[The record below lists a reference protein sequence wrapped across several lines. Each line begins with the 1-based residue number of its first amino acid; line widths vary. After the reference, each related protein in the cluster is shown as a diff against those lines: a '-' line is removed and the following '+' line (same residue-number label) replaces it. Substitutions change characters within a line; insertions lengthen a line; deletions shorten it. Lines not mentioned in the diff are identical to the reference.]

1 MTEKLIRLLRIL
13 QAIQANPGISA
24 KELALKCGTTV
35 RTIYRD
41 LRILDRVAP
50 IMNEGY
56 GKGYRFIGDFAMYP
70 LDFTEQEAMLFCMIP
85 ALVDTSQL
93 PAEFDS
99 AFDKVI
105 STHTKLKTRNRE
117 IVENI
122 AGIIRMGIP
131 AYREEGKDPNLLIP
145 IIEAILDGHTI
156 QAQYHTLTDNE
167 ITVRHIDPYYLI
179 PRDQRFYLIGYCHLQ
194 QKVQMFRISR
204 FLDVVRTNAVFDMGD
219 FNITQY
225 MKNTWS
231 VDRGD
236 ELIHFKVRF
245 SEKVAPYIKEEELFV
260 RPRMT
265 DLVDG
270 GLLFEVTLNSSR
282 EFLQWLYQFGPEAE
296 VLEPREYRKEIRKQ
310 LLAWLDH
317 YGDDEALQL

>member
-24 KELALKCGTTV
+24 KELALKCDTTV

-50 IMNEGY
+50 IINEGY
-56 GKGYRFIGDFAMYP
+56 GKGYRFIGEFALYP
-70 LDFTEQEAMLFCMIP
+70 LNFTEQEAMVFSMLP
-85 ALVDTSQL
+85 SVVDTSQL
-93 PAEFDS
+93 PAGFDS

-105 STHTKLKTRNRE
+105 SAHTKSKSKNNE

-122 AGIIRMGIP
+122 AGIIRMGTP

-145 IIEAILDGHTI
+145 IIEAILDQQTI
-156 QAQYHTLTDNE
+156 RTQYHTLTNNE
-167 ITVRHIDPYYLI
+167 ITVRDIDPYYLI
-179 PRDQRFYLIGYCHLQ
+179 PRDQRFYLIGYCHMLQ
-194 QKVQMFRISR
+194 RVRLFRISR
-204 FLDVVRTNAVFDMGD
+204 FLDVVQTNKHFDKSD
-219 FNITQY
+219 FNIIQY

-236 ELIHFKVRF
+236 EHIHFKVRF
-245 SEKVAPYIKEEELFV
+245 TEKIAPYIKEEEMFV

-265 DLVDG
+265 NLPDG
-270 GLLFEVTLNSSR
+270 SLLFEVTLNSSR
-282 EFLQWLYQFGPEAE
+282 EFLQWLYQYGPEAE
-296 VLEPREYRKEIRKQ
+296 VLEPREYRKEIRNQ
-310 LLAWLDH
+310 LMEWLKSYEGDH
-317 YGDDEALQL
+317 

>member
-24 KELALKCGTTV
+24 KELALKCDTTV

-50 IMNEGY
+50 IINEGY
-56 GKGYRFIGDFAMYP
+56 GKGYRFIGEFALYP
-70 LDFTEQEAMLFCMIP
+70 LNFTEQEAMVFSMLP
-85 ALVDTSQL
+85 SVVDTSQL
-93 PAEFDS
+93 PAGFDS

-105 STHTKLKTRNRE
+105 SAHTKSKSKNSE

-122 AGIIRMGIP
+122 AGIIRMGTP

-145 IIEAILDGHTI
+145 IIEAILDQQTI
-156 QAQYHTLTDNE
+156 RTQYHTLTNNE
-167 ITVRHIDPYYLI
+167 ITVRDIDPYYLI
-179 PRDQRFYLIGYCHLQ
+179 PRDQRFYLIGYCHMQ
-194 QKVQMFRISR
+194 QRVRLFRISR
-204 FLDVVRTNAVFDMGD
+204 FLDVLQTNKHFDKSD
-219 FNITQY
+219 FNIIQY

-236 ELIHFKVRF
+236 EHIHFKVRF
-245 SEKVAPYIKEEELFV
+245 TEKIAPYIKEEEMFV

-265 DLVDG
+265 DLPDG
-270 GLLFEVTLNSSR
+270 SLLFEVTLNSSR
-282 EFLQWLYQFGPEAE
+282 EFLQWLYQYGPEAE
-296 VLEPREYRKEIRKQ
+296 VLEPREYRREIRNQ
-310 LLAWLDH
+310 LMEWLKSYEGDH
-317 YGDDEALQL
+317 

>member
-56 GKGYRFIGDFAMYP
+56 GKGYRFIGEFAMYP
-70 LDFTEQEAMLFCMIP
+70 LDFTEQEAMLFCMLP
-85 ALVDTSQL
+85 ALVDTSKL

-99 AFDKVI
+99 AYDKVI
-105 STHTKLKTRNRE
+105 SAHTKQKTRNSE

-145 IIEAILDGHTI
+145 IIEAILDGRTI
-156 QAQYHTLTDNE
+156 QAQYHTLTNNE
-167 ITVRHIDPYYLI
+167 ITVRQIDPYYLV

-194 QKVQMFRISR
+194 QKVRLFRISR
-204 FLDVVRTNAVFDMGD
+204 FLDVTRTNAAFDMGD

-236 ELIHFKVRF
+236 EHIHFKVRF
-245 SEKVAPYIKEEELFV
+245 SEKVAPYIKEEEMFV

-265 DLVDG
+265 DLMDG

-282 EFLQWLYQFGPEAE
+282 EFLQWLYQFGAEAE
-296 VLEPREYRKEIRKQ
+296 VLEPREYRREIRKQ
-310 LLAWLDH
+310 LLEWLEH
-317 YGDDEALQL
+317 YKDEEAL

>member
-56 GKGYRFIGDFAMYP
+56 GKGYRFIGEFAMYP
-70 LDFTEQEAMLFCMIP
+70 LDFTEQEAIVFSMLP
-85 ALVDTSQL
+85 SVVDTSQL

-99 AFDKVI
+99 AFDKVM
-105 STHTKLKTRNRE
+105 TAHTKMKSRNSD

-122 AGIIRMGIP
+122 AGIIRMGTP
-131 AYREEGKDPNLLIP
+131 AYREEGKYPNLLIP
-145 IIEAILDGHTI
+145 VIEAILDQQTI
-156 QAQYHTLTDNE
+156 RTQYHTLTKNE
-167 ITVRHIDPYYLI
+167 ITVRDIDPYYLI
-179 PRDQRFYLIGYCHLQ
+179 PRDQRFYLIGYCHLLK
-194 QKVQMFRISR
+194 KVRLFRISR
-204 FLDVVRTNAVFDMGD
+204 FLDVIQTNTRFVMGD
-219 FNITQY
+219 FNITQF

-231 VDRGD
+231 IDRGD
-236 ELIHFKVRF
+236 KLIHFKVRF
-245 SEKVAPYIKEEELFV
+245 TEKVAPYIKEEEMFV

-265 DLVDG
+265 DCLMADCY
-270 GLLFEVTLNSSR
+270 S
-282 EFLQWLYQFGPEAE
+282 
-296 VLEPREYRKEIRKQ
+296 K
-310 LLAWLDH
+310 
-317 YGDDEALQL
+317 

>member
-56 GKGYRFIGDFAMYP
+56 GKGYRFIGEFAMYP
-70 LDFTEQEAMLFCMIP
+70 LDFTEQEAMVFSMLP
-85 ALVDTSQL
+85 SVVDTSQL

-99 AFDKVI
+99 AFDKVM
-105 STHTKLKTRNRE
+105 TAHTKMKSKNSD

-122 AGIIRMGIP
+122 AGIIRMGTP
-131 AYREEGKDPNLLIP
+131 AYREEGKYPNLLIP
-145 IIEAILDGHTI
+145 VIEAILDQQTI
-156 QAQYHTLTDNE
+156 RTQYHTLTKNE
-167 ITVRHIDPYYLI
+167 ITVRDIDPYYLI

-194 QKVQMFRISR
+194 KKVRLFRISR
-204 FLDVVRTNAVFDMGD
+204 FLDVIQTNTRFVMGD
-219 FNITQY
+219 FSITQF

-231 VDRGD
+231 IDRGD
-236 ELIHFKVRF
+236 QLIHFKVRF
-245 SEKVAPYIKEEELFV
+245 TEKVAPYIKEEEMFV

-265 DLVDG
+265 DLPDG

-282 EFLQWLYQFGPEAE
+282 EFLKWLYQFGPEAE

-310 LLAWLDH
+310 LIEWMKH
-317 YGDDEALQL
+317 YEEDQ

>member
-56 GKGYRFIGDFAMYP
+56 GKGYRFIGEFAMYP
-70 LDFTEQEAMLFCMIP
+70 LDFTEQEAMVFSMLP
-85 ALVDTSQL
+85 SVVDTSQL

-99 AFDKVI
+99 AFDKVM
-105 STHTKLKTRNRE
+105 TAHTKMKSRNSD

-122 AGIIRMGIP
+122 AGIIRMGTP
-131 AYREEGKDPNLLIP
+131 AYREEEKYPNLLIP
-145 IIEAILDGHTI
+145 VIEAILDQQTI
-156 QAQYHTLTDNE
+156 RTQYHTLAKNE
-167 ITVRHIDPYYLI
+167 ITVRDIDPYYLI
-179 PRDQRFYLIGYCHLQ
+179 PRDQRFYLIGYCHLLK
-194 QKVQMFRISR
+194 KVRLFRISR
-204 FLDVVRTNAVFDMGD
+204 FLDVIQTSTHFVMGD
-219 FNITQY
+219 FNIKQF

-231 VDRGD
+231 IDRGD
-236 ELIHFKVRF
+236 KLIHFKVRF
-245 SEKVAPYIKEEELFV
+245 TEKVAPYIKEEEMFV

-265 DLVDG
+265 DMPDG

-282 EFLQWLYQFGPEAE
+282 EFLKWLYQFGPEAE
-296 VLEPREYRKEIRKQ
+296 ILEPREYRKEIRKQ
-310 LLAWLDH
+310 LIEWMKH
-317 YGDDEALQL
+317 YEEDQ

>member
-56 GKGYRFIGDFAMYP
+56 GKGYRFIGEFAMYP
-70 LDFTEQEAMLFCMIP
+70 LDFTEQEAMVFSLLP
-85 ALVDTSQL
+85 SVVDTSKL

-99 AFDKVI
+99 AFDKVM
-105 STHTKLKTRNRE
+105 SAHTKLKSRNSD

-122 AGIIRMGIP
+122 AGIIRMGTP

-145 IIEAILDGHTI
+145 IIESILSQQTI
-156 QAQYHTLTDNE
+156 RTQYHTLTRNE
-167 ITVRHIDPYYLI
+167 ITVRDIDPYYLI
-179 PRDQRFYLIGYCHLQ
+179 PRDQRFYLIGYCHLL
-194 QKVQMFRISR
+194 QKVRLFRISR
-204 FLDVVRTNAVFDMGD
+204 FLDVTRTNAGFDKGD

-231 VDRGD
+231 IDRGD
-236 ELIHFKVRF
+236 ENIHFKVRF
-245 SEKVAPYIKEEELFV
+245 SEKVAPYIKEEEMFV

-265 DLVDG
+265 NMSDG

-282 EFLQWLYQFGPEAE
+282 EFLKWLYQFGPEAE
-296 VLEPREYRKEIRKQ
+296 VLEPREFRREIRRQ
-310 LLAWLDH
+310 LVEWLEH
-317 YGDDEALQL
+317 YETDVSL

>member
-13 QAIQANPGISA
+13 QAIQAYPGISA
-24 KELALKCGTTV
+24 KELAAKCDTTV

-56 GKGYRFIGDFAMYP
+56 GKGYRFIGNFALYP
-70 LDFTEQEAMLFCMIP
+70 LDFTEQEAMVFSMLP
-85 ALVDTSQL
+85 SVLDTSQL
-93 PAEFDS
+93 PAEFDA
-99 AFDKVI
+99 AFDKVM
-105 STHTKLKTRNRE
+105 SVHTKLKSRNSD

-122 AGIIRMGIP
+122 AGIIRMGTP

-145 IIEAILDGHTI
+145 IIEAILNQETI
-156 QAQYHTLTDNE
+156 RTRYRTLTNND
-167 ITVRHIDPYYLI
+167 ITVRDIDPYYLI
-179 PRDQRFYLIGYCHLQ
+179 PRDQRFYLVGYCHLV
-194 QKVQMFRISR
+194 QKVRLFRISR
-204 FLDVVRTNAVFDMGD
+204 FLEVNQSGTHFDKAD
-219 FNITQY
+219 FNIAQY

-236 ELIHFKVRF
+236 EHIHFKVRF
-245 SEKVAPYIKEEELFV
+245 TERMAPYIKEEEMFV

-265 DLVDG
+265 DLPDG

-282 EFLQWLYQFGPEAE
+282 EFLMWLYQFGPQAE
-296 VLEPREYRKEIRKQ
+296 VLEPREFRTEIRKQ
-310 LLAWLDH
+310 LTQWLKH
-317 YGDDEALQL
+317 YEGDE

>member
-56 GKGYRFIGDFAMYP
+56 GKGYRFIGEFAMYP
-70 LDFTEQEAMLFCMIP
+70 LDFTEQEAMVFSMLP
-85 ALVDTSQL
+85 SVVDTSQL

-99 AFDKVI
+99 AFDKVM
-105 STHTKLKTRNRE
+105 TAHTKMKSRNSD

-122 AGIIRMGIP
+122 AGIIRMGTP
-131 AYREEGKDPNLLIP
+131 AYREEGKYPNLLIP
-145 IIEAILDGHTI
+145 VIEAILDQQTI
-156 QAQYHTLTDNE
+156 RTQYHTLTKNE
-167 ITVRHIDPYYLI
+167 ITVRDIDPYYLI
-179 PRDQRFYLIGYCHLQ
+179 PRDQRFYLIGYCHLLK
-194 QKVQMFRISR
+194 KVRLFRISR
-204 FLDVVRTNAVFDMGD
+204 FLDVIQTNTHFVMGD
-219 FNITQY
+219 FNITQF

-231 VDRGD
+231 IDRGD
-236 ELIHFKVRF
+236 KLIHFKVRF
-245 SEKVAPYIKEEELFV
+245 SKEVAPYIKEEEMFV

-265 DLVDG
+265 DLPDG

-282 EFLQWLYQFGPEAE
+282 EFLKWLYQFGPEAE

-310 LLAWLDH
+310 LIEWMKH
-317 YGDDEALQL
+317 YAEDQ

>member
-1 MTEKLIRLLRIL
+1 MTEKLVRLLRIL
-13 QAIQANPGISA
+13 QAIQANPGITA
-24 KELALKCGTTV
+24 KELAVKCDTTV

-56 GKGYRFIGDFAMYP
+56 GKGYRFIGNFALYP
-70 LDFTEQEAMLFCMIP
+70 LDFTEQEAMVFSMLP
-85 ALVDTSQL
+85 SVVDTSQL

-99 AFDKVI
+99 AFDKVM
-105 STHTKLKTRNRE
+105 SVHTKVKSRNSD

-122 AGIIRMGIP
+122 AGIIRMGTP

-145 IIEAILDGHTI
+145 IIEAILNEETI
-156 QAQYHTLTDNE
+156 RTRYHTLTDNE
-167 ITVRHIDPYYLI
+167 ITAREIDPYYLI
-179 PRDQRFYLIGYCHLQ
+179 PRDQRFYLVGYCHLLH
-194 QKVQMFRISR
+194 KVRLFRISR
-204 FLDVVRTNAVFDMGD
+204 FLDVTRTDAHFDKAD
-219 FNITQY
+219 FNIAQY

-236 ELIHFKVRF
+236 EHIHFKVKFTERM
-245 SEKVAPYIKEEELFV
+245 APYIKEEEMFV

-265 DLVDG
+265 DLPDG

-282 EFLQWLYQFGPEAE
+282 EFLMWLYQFGPQAE
-296 VLEPREYRKEIRKQ
+296 VLEPREFRTEIRKQ
-310 LLAWLDH
+310 LIQWLQH
-317 YGDDEALQL
+317 YEGDE

>member
-56 GKGYRFIGDFAMYP
+56 GKGYRFIGEFSIYP
-70 LDFTEQEAMLFCMIP
+70 LDFTQQEAMLFCMLP
-85 ALVDTSQL
+85 ALIDKSKL

-105 STHTKLKTRNRE
+105 SAHTKLNTKNSE
-117 IVENI
+117 IVERI

-131 AYREEGKDPNLLIP
+131 AYREEGQDRNLLIP
-145 IIEAILDGHTI
+145 IIEAILDGQTI
-156 QAQYHTLTDNE
+156 QTQYHTLTNNE
-167 ITVRHIDPYYLI
+167 ITLRRIDPYYLV
-179 PRDQRFYLIGYCHLQ
+179 PRDQRFYLIGHCHLQ
-194 QKVQMFRISR
+194 QKVRLFRISR
-204 FLDVVRTNAVFDMGD
+204 FLDVKRTSSGFDMGN

-231 VDRGD
+231 VDRG
-236 ELIHFKVRF
+236 EEHIHFKVKF
-245 SEKVAPYIKEEELFV
+245 SEKVAPYIREEEMFV

-265 DLVDG
+265 NLVDG

-282 EFLQWLYQFGPEAE
+282 EFLQWLYQFGAEAE
-296 VLEPREYRKEIRKQ
+296 VLEPPEYRREIRKQ
-310 LLAWLDH
+310 LLAWLEH
-317 YGDDEALQL
+317 YDEEAL